1 MGEDIRL
8 NLEVELRER
17 EREREKCGKK
27 IFVVTLF
34 GQMEYSWLK

>member
-17 EREREKCGKK
+17 ERCGKK